1 MARHLSEGRATR
13 WNKGELILTTYR
25 SDADFVSAVVREL
38 RSARERFPEPD
49 GVMTALVEE
58 VGEVARALLDESRAC
73 VFAEAVQVA
82 AMACRVAVEGDPT
95 LNDRRAL
102 RGLEL

>member
-1 MARHLSEGRATR
+1 
-13 WNKGELILTTYR
+13 
-25 SDADFVSAVVREL
+25 
-38 RSARERFPEPD
+38 
-49 GVMTALVEE
+49 MTALVEE